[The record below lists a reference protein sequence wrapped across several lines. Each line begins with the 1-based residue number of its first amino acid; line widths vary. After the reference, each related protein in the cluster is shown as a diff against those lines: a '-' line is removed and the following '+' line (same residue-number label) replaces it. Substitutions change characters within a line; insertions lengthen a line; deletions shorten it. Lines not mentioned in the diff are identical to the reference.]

1 MADQGTI
8 GYDACTLGQGEADL
22 LLTQDSIVGGFDA
35 CTLGQGE
42 ADLLLTQDSIVGGFD
57 ACTLGQG
64 ILVHSVAIAWTES

>member
-35 CTLGQGE
+35 C
-42 ADLLLTQDSIVGGFD
+42 V
-57 ACTLGQG
+57 LGQG
-64 ILVHSVAIAWTES
+64 ILVHSVIIAWTES